1 MIGEELLARALIFL
15 ACVGAL
21 VLLSLNGCAL

>member
-1 MIGEELLARALIFL
+1 MSLSIY

-21 VLLSLNGCAL
+21 VLLVNFYSDNTGYLVVTM